1 MFTNLNVFR
10 LAHAMASHA
19 GQRQA
24 VIARNVAN
32 ADTPGYRARDIT
44 PFAGAEVQPAG
55 TFSMRADRPTHLN
68 GATSP
73 AWAEVAADGD
83 AAPDGNTVSVE
94 IEMMKAVEARRQHDR
109 AITIYKSA
117 LGVLRTG
124 LGRG

>member
-32 ADTPGYRARDIT
+32 ADTPGYRARDIV
-44 PFAGAEVQPAG
+44 PFTGVPAQATGAP
-55 TFSMRADRPTHLN
+55 SMRADRSAHLN
-68 GATSP
+68 GGTAP
-73 AWAEVAADGD
+73 AWSEIVAGGD

-94 IEMMKAVEARRQHDR
+94 IEMMKAVEVRRQHDR

-117 LGVLRTG
+117 LGMLRAG

>member
-1 MFTNLNVFR
+1 MFTNLTVFR

-44 PFAGAEVQPAG
+44 PFSGVDAQSAG

-68 GATSP
+68 GGTAP

-83 AAPDGNTVSVE
+83 AGPDGNSVSVE